1 MSSFQHKLLEL
12 GRILRPV
19 ALRPAVTF
27 IVTVPCSEDLLPVL
41 EICTLP
47 PQKKPPTLSANEA
60 IFFYVVRHVLN
71 TADLFSELLTVAL
84 VIIGGLD
91 KTDLP
96 GGIQVEIVIQTL
108 ILCVSHHG
116 RKTDLPR

>member
-1 MSSFQHKLLEL
+1 M
-12 GRILRPV
+12 
-19 ALRPAVTF
+19 
-27 IVTVPCSEDLLPVL
+27 PCSEDLLPVL

-47 PQKKPPTLSANEA
+47 PHKKPSTLSANEA

-71 TADLFSELLTVAL
+71 TADLFSELLIVAL

-96 GGIQVEIVIQTL
+96 GGIQVEIVIQSL
-108 ILCVSHHG
+108 IPCVSHHG
-116 RKTDLPR
+116 RKTDLPW